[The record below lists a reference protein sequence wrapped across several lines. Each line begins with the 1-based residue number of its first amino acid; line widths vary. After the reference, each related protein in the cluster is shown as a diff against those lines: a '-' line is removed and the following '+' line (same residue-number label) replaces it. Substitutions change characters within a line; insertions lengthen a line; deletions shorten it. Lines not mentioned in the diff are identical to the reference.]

1 MSKGRLFTLTYDAN
15 EIKRDELQ
23 HLVHSLETIIDGHDQ
38 LLVLPDMMHLKQ
50 TSTEELLELA
60 MLIDNILESRRS
72 VDE

>member
-23 HLVHSLETIIDGHDQ
+23 NLVHSLETIIDGHDQ

-60 MLIDNILESRRS
+60 MLIDNILESRRN

>member
-23 HLVHSLETIIDGHDQ
+23 NLVHSLETIIDGHDQ
-38 LLVLPDMMHLKQ
+38 LLVLPNMMHLKQ

-60 MLIDNILESRRS
+60 MLIDNILESRRN

>member
-15 EIKRDELQ
+15 EIKSDELQ
-23 HLVHSLETIIDGHDQ
+23 NLVHSLETIIDGHDQ

-60 MLIDNILESRRS
+60 MLIDNILESRRN